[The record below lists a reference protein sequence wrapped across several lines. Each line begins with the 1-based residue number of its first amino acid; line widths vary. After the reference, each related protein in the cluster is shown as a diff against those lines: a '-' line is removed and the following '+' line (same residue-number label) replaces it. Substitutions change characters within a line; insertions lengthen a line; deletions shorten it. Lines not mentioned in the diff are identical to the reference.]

1 MSRILQNLLNEKP
14 ILAVIATLAI
24 FSIAPSQ
31 FVHPSTAIWAIL
43 PFFWLFFVMIWGASS
58 VVHHAEVLADR
69 LGEPFGTLI
78 LTLSVVIIEVA
89 LIGSVML
96 SGDGGPNLAR
106 DTMFAV
112 LMIVLNGLVGL
123 SLLLGALRHGEQ
135 NYNFAGASAFL
146 IVLFPLAVFGLV
158 LPAYTIS
165 SAGDSFSPSQAVFFS
180 VVTLALYGV
189 FLSIQTVRHRGFFIE
204 PEEPPLPEKLHGT
217 HAQYATWAHF
227 LLLLATLVPIV
238 LLSKKMAKF
247 VDHGINAMELPGA
260 LGGVVIAVIVLAS
273 EGMSAVRAAMANRLQ
288 RAINLCLGAALS
300 TIGLTVP
307 AVLVI
312 SMVTGQ
318 QVILGLGPQ
327 MQVMLALTLIVC
339 VQTFGTRR
347 TNVLHG
353 AVHLVLFLA
362 YILLVL
368 EP

>member
-1 MSRILQNLLNEKP
+1 MSRFLHNLSHEKP
-14 ILAVIATLAI
+14 ILAAIATLAI
-24 FSIAPSQ
+24 FNIAPSQ
-31 FVHPSTAIWAIL
+31 FVHPTTAIWAIL

-165 SAGDSFSPSQAVFFS
+165 SVGDSFSPRQALFFS

-189 FLSIQTVRHRGFFIE
+189 FLSIQTVRHRGFFVE
-204 PEEPPLPEKLHGT
+204 AEEPPLPKSHDT

-238 LLSKKMAKF
+238 LLSKKMANF

-318 QVILGLGPQ
+318 QVILGLDSQ

-362 YILLVL
+362 YLLLIL

>member
-1 MSRILQNLLNEKP
+1 MTRVLQNLLQEKP
-14 ILAVIATLAI
+14 ILAVIVTLAI
-24 FSIAPSQ
+24 FNIAPKEL
-31 FVHPSTAIWAIL
+31 VHPATVYWAIF
-43 PFFWLFFVMIWGASS
+43 PFLWLFVVMIWGASS

-123 SLLLGALRHGEQ
+123 SLLLGALRHGQQ
-135 NYNFAGASAFL
+135 NYNFEGASAFL

-165 SAGDSFSPSQAVFFS
+165 SAGDSFSNGQALFFS

-189 FLSIQTVRHRGFFIE
+189 FLSIQTVRHRGFFTE
-204 PEEPPLPEKLHGT
+204 ADEPPMPPASH
-217 HAQYATWAHF
+217 HQHYATWAHF

-238 LLSKKMAKF
+238 LLSKKLASF

-260 LGGVVIAVIVLAS
+260 LGGVVIATIVLAS
-273 EGMSAVRAAMANRLQ
+273 EGMSAVRAALANRLQ

-307 AVLVI
+307 AVLMI
-312 SMVTGQ
+312 SMITGQ
-318 QVILGLGPQ
+318 HVILGLDAQ

-362 YILLVL
+362 YLLLIL

>member
-1 MSRILQNLLNEKP
+1 MKRILYNLIHERP

-24 FSIAPSQ
+24 FNTAPGA
-31 FVHPSTAIWAIL
+31 FLHPATAVWALL
-43 PFFWLFFVMIWGASS
+43 PFIWLFAVMIWGASA
-58 VVHHAEVLADR
+58 VVHHAEALADR
-69 LGEPFGTLI
+69 LGEPYGTLI
-78 LTLSVVIIEVA
+78 LTLSVVVIEVA

-96 SGDGGPNLAR
+96 SGDGGPTLAR

-123 SLLLGALRHGEQ
+123 ALLLGALRHGEQ
-135 NYNFAGASAFL
+135 SYNFAGASAFL
-146 IVLFPLAVFGLV
+146 TVLVPLAVFGLT

-165 SAGDSFSPSQAVFFS
+165 SPDDSFSTGQALFFS

-189 FLSIQTVRHRGFFIE
+189 FLSIQTVRHRGFFTE
-204 PEEPPLPEKLHGT
+204 AEEPPLPSPAS
-217 HAQYATWAHF
+217 HAHYATWAHAF
-227 LLLLATLVPIV
+227 LLLATLLPIV
-238 LLSKKMAKF
+238 LLSKKLAGF
-247 VDHGINAMELPGA
+247 VDHGINAMNLPGA
-260 LGGVVIAVIVLAS
+260 LGGVVIATIVLAS
-273 EGMSAVRAAMANRLQ
+273 EGMSAVRAALANRLQ
-288 RAINLCLGAALS
+288 RAVNLCLGAALS

-312 SMVTGQ
+312 ALTTGQ
-318 QVILGLGPQ
+318 EVVLGLGPQ

-362 YILLVL
+362 YLMLVL

>member
-1 MSRILQNLLNEKP
+1 MSRLLQNLSHEKP
-14 ILAVIATLAI
+14 ILAAITTLAV
-24 FSIAPSQ
+24 FNIAPSQ
-31 FVHPSTAIWAIL
+31 LVHPTTAIWAIL
-43 PFFWLFFVMIWGASS
+43 PFLWLFVVMIWGASS

-165 SAGDSFSPSQAVFFS
+165 SAGDSFSPRQALFFS
-180 VVTLALYGV
+180 VVTLALYAV
-189 FLSIQTVRHRGFFIE
+189 FLSIQTVRHRGFFVE
-204 PEEPPLPEKLHGT
+204 AEEPPLPEPHSSRT
-217 HAQYATWAHF
+217 NYATWAHF
-227 LLLLATLVPIV
+227 LLLIATLIPIV
-238 LLSKKMAKF
+238 LLSKKMASF

-318 QVILGLGPQ
+318 QVILGLDAQ

-362 YILLVL
+362 YILLIL